1 MPFDSFLQKTKTKR
15 GVLFH
20 ATIAFSVFIHAGALA
35 WATVRSI
42 TDVEELPAPQV
53 KLSFMRA
60 PTLAPA
66 VAKPAVGAKTD
77 GPLNKPAP
85 KREVRPK
92 PTFTQPIAQPLVAE
106 KPPEP
111 KPPVEEPKPAV
122 AAPAE
127 MAKEAGTD
135 SGSGGTGKGVASAGL
150 GSSAASGI
158 GGGTGGGLPAAA
170 TGPRK
175 MLPEALGKM
184 QRLSGAAPAF
194 PAQLAKDGSLFVVM
208 TKVCVSAGG
217 TVETVDLMK
226 RADPTLDK
234 NVIEAVRGWRYKPLI
249 AGETAVP
256 FCTFV
261 RFEFR
266 TE

>member
-1 MPFDSFLQKTKTKR
+1 VPFESFLYKTKTKR

-60 PTLAPA
+60 PMLAPA
-66 VAKPAVGAKTD
+66 VAKPAGGPKTD
-77 GPLNKPAP
+77 GSSNKPAP
-85 KREVRPK
+85 KREARPN
-92 PTFTQPIAQPLVAE
+92 PALTQPIVQPVVAE
-106 KPPEP
+106 KTPEP
-111 KPPVEEPKPAV
+111 KPPVEEPKPLT
-122 AAPAE
+122 AAPTE
-127 MAKEAGTD
+127 VAKEATGE
-135 SGSGGTGKGVASAGL
+135 SGPGGTGKGVASAGS
-150 GSSAASGI
+150 GIGTASGI
-158 GGGTGGGLPAAA
+158 WSGSGGGSPAAA
-170 TGPRK
+170 GPRK

-184 QRLSGAAPAF
+184 QRLSGAAPVF
-194 PAQLAKDGSLFVVM
+194 PAQLAKEGSLFVVM
-208 TKVCVSAGG
+208 TKVCVSVSGV
-217 TVETVDLMK
+217 VETVDLMK
-226 RADPTLDK
+226 QADPTLDK
-234 NVIEAVRGWRYKPLI
+234 NVSEAVRGWRYKPLI
-249 AGETAVP
+249 SGETAVP